1 MKLTMLKAKIHR
13 ATVTRAHLDYEGS
26 VTIDRDL
33 LEASGIL
40 PYERVEIYNVTR
52 GTRLATYAIAG
63 EPGSGAIEINGAA
76 AHLAGPGNL
85 VILAAYCD
93 LTPEEAAVH
102 RPRLV
107 FVDGLNRVV
116 ELKAS
121 EKPHTLPA
129 GVMEEVAHHG

>member
-26 VTIDRDL
+26 VTIDQTL
-33 LEASGIL
+33 LQAAGIL

-52 GTRLATYAIAG
+52 GTRLATYAIEG

-76 AHLAGPGNL
+76 AHLAGAGDL

-93 LTPEEAAVH
+93 MFPEEAPFH
-102 RPRLV
+102 SPKLV
-107 FVDGLNRVV
+107 FVDPGNRISTVKSA
-116 ELKAS
+116 ET
-121 EKPHTLPA
+121 PGTLPA
-129 GVMEEVAHHG
+129 QP

>member
-1 MKLTMLKAKIHR
+1 MLTMLKAKIHR

-40 PYERVEIYNVTR
+40 PYERVELNNVTR

-93 LTPEEAAVH
+93 LTPEEAPAH

-107 FVDGLNRVV
+107 FVDGRNRIV

-121 EKPHTLPA
+121 EAPHTLPA
-129 GVMEEVAHHG
+129 GVVEEPLHHG

>member
-33 LEASGIL
+33 LAAAGIL

-52 GTRLATYAIAG
+52 GTRLATYALEG

-76 AHLAGPGNL
+76 AHLAGPGDL

-93 LTPEEAAVH
+93 MFPEEAQRH
-102 RPRLV
+102 RPALV
-107 FVDGLNRVV
+107 FVDGKNRIA
-116 ELKAS
+116 EMKSS
-121 EKPHTLPA
+121 ETPHTLPA
-129 GVMEEVAHHG
+129 VA

>member
-52 GTRLATYAIAG
+52 GTRLATYAIEG
-63 EPGSGAIEINGAA
+63 EEGSGAIEINGAA
-76 AHLAGPGNL
+76 AHLAGPGDL
-85 VILAAYCD
+85 VILAAYCE
-93 LTPEEAAVH
+93 LAPEEAPSH

-107 FVDGLNRVV
+107 FVDESNRIST
-116 ELKAS
+116 LKAA
-121 EKPHTLPA
+121 ETPHTLPE
-129 GVMEEVAHHG
+129 GSH

>member
-26 VTIDRDL
+26 VTIDRTL

-52 GTRLATYAIAG
+52 GSRLATYAIEG
-63 EPGSGAIEINGAA
+63 EAGSGAIEINGAA
-76 AHLAGPGNL
+76 AHLAGPGDL
-85 VILAAYCD
+85 VILAAYCEMS
-93 LTPEEAAVH
+93 PEEAPAH

-107 FVDGLNRVV
+107 FVDERNRI
-116 ELKAS
+116 S
-121 EKPHTLPA
+121 ETRSAETPHTLPA
-129 GVMEEVAHHG
+129 ALR

>member
-26 VTIDRDL
+26 VTIDRKL

-93 LTPEEAAVH
+93 LTPEEAATH

-107 FVDGLNRVV
+107 FVDGRNRVV

-121 EKPHTLPA
+121 EEPHTLPA
-129 GVMEEVAHHG
+129 GVVEESLHHG

>member
-26 VTIDRDL
+26 VTIDRSL
-33 LEASGIL
+33 LTAAGIL

-52 GTRLATYAIAG
+52 GTRLATYAIEG
-63 EPGSGAIEINGAA
+63 EEGSGAIEINGAA
-76 AHLAGPGNL
+76 AHLAGPGDL

-93 LTPEEAAVH
+93 LAPEEAPFH

-107 FVDGLNRVV
+107 FVDESNRIST
-116 ELKAS
+116 LKAA
-121 EKPHTLPA
+121 ETPHTLPE
-129 GVMEEVAHHG
+129 GSH